1 MSLMCHLLKLL
12 QWNMTFRKPNPV
24 LYMYIILFICV
35 QFVVH
40 EAPGQELEVELYD
53 EDTDKDDFI
62 GR

>member
-1 MSLMCHLLKLL
+1 MWKTVNNIHIS
-12 QWNMTFRKPNPV
+12 
-24 LYMYIILFICV
+24 IICV

-40 EAPGQELEVELYD
+40 EAPGQELELEIYD

>member
-1 MSLMCHLLKLL
+1 MSLLPLTDLDLLPPEHKKNKKPSHL
-12 QWNMTFRKPNPV
+12 P
-24 LYMYIILFICV
+24 

-40 EAPGQELEVELYD
+40 EAPGQEMELEIFD